1 MFSSRAGAHPAL
13 EARPSYSQC
22 FLCLLRGHCWRAFH
36 LPVPWASSA
45 KMSKSPVPLP
55 PNNLCLCPS
64 SPAWVSCNSL
74 LSDLSCSPCSF
85 ALQPTLH
92 GTKLLFSL
100 SYLFLATLRSMWNFS
115 NHESNPRP
123 LQWKHGVSTTGLPL
137 DVPSS
142 PFNFFNCLVDWRPR
156 RVFVLCRSFLWLRRA
171 GTTFWLRC
179 AGFSSRWLLQSTG
192 PAGHRPRSRGSWA
205 WWLRGT

>member
-115 NHESNPRP
+115 DHESNPRP
-123 LQWKHGVSTTGLPL
+123 LQWKPGILTTVLLGRFHNIYFQRRQCWLACQRRLMGHRRPQEGLYL
-137 DVPSS
+137 G
-142 PFNFFNCLVDWRPR
+142 RP
-156 RVFVLCRSFLWLRRA
+156 CN
-171 GTTFWLRC
+171 TET
-179 AGFSSRWLLQSTG
+179 RWLQPG
-192 PAGHRPRSRGSWA
+192 CQV
-205 WWLRGT
+205 

>member
-115 NHESNPRP
+115 DHESNPRP
-123 LQWKHGVSTTGLPL
+123 LQWKHGILTTGPPEKLL
-137 DVPSS
+137 NYFYTCTSLALITFTMLSS
-142 PFNFFNCLVDWRPR
+142 HHHR
-156 RVFVLCRSFLWLRRA
+156 CRTLASPNQK
-171 GTTFWLRC
+171 T
-179 AGFSSRWLLQSTG
+179 
-192 PAGHRPRSRGSWA
+192 
-205 WWLRGT
+205 